1 MTMAPAGSRSHAALS
16 KGHGRLHKR
25 GSSASSITSPTALS
39 PLPDSHAFTFNR
51 STTPKVTYEEPWNEP
66 PARLMSTNAPSVKIK
81 PYLRKLSSH
90 NSNSLD
96 LSRPAAENECLAGLG
111 ITDEYSHSAADVNFT
126 SMSSSRGRHNRST
139 SNNSHCSQYSTAS
152 SLRPTA
158 QPLPPIYQTTPRS
171 FTPPISRSTPAS
183 ILCSEQEGE
192 PAFTDDSHRQHHGHT
207 VDPARRSG
215 SISSSNPGV
224 TSPLRIN
231 TNSSSTKL
239 GGSYSQS
246 SASLTSPLGQVSRS
260 RSDNIKTTDPT
271 SPSAR
276 TSIDRAFSFMR
287 GGRDSP
293 IDPASRAA
301 NIRAARQA
309 FMEKEEARER
319 KHDKE
324 LNKQAERDSRK
335 QFKQEERAMRKS
347 ESHDRVINYP
357 YTQSSRSR
365 SFSDSQNEKSTFG
378 RPSFSSRPSYS
389 GRPSIGGR
397 QPSDKRRSTLG
408 TVPAM
413 SATYDPEK
421 QVSATRAAKGRWLR
435 FVTWFKTRILR
446 ITNRVQ
452 TGHA

>member
-1 MTMAPAGSRSHAALS
+1 MAPAGSRSHAASS

-25 GSSASSITSPTALS
+25 GSSASSITSLS
-39 PLPDSHAFTFNR
+39 PLPDSHVFTFNK
-51 STTPKVTYEEPWNEP
+51 SATPKVTYEEPWNEP

-90 NSNSLD
+90 HGNSLD
-96 LSRPAAENECLAGLG
+96 LSRPTAENECLAGLG
-111 ITDEYSHSAADVNFT
+111 ITDEYSHSAADVNF
-126 SMSSSRGRHNRST
+126 SMSSSRRHHARST
-139 SNNSHCSQYSTAS
+139 SNNSQYSTAS

-158 QPLPPIYQTTPRS
+158 QPLPPIYQTTAAGS

-192 PAFTDDSHRQHHGHT
+192 GAFTDDSHSHRHHGHAF
-207 VDPARRSG
+207 DPARRSG
-215 SISSSNPGV
+215 SISSSTPAIAA
-224 TSPLRIN
+224 PLRIN
-231 TNSSSTKL
+231 TNSSSATKL
-239 GGSYSQS
+239 GGSYSHS

-260 RSDNIKTTDPT
+260 RSDNIKTADTT
-271 SPSAR
+271 SPSSR

-287 GGRDSP
+287 GGRESP
-293 IDPASRAA
+293 IDPAARAA
-301 NIRAARQA
+301 NIRAARAA
-309 FMEKEEARER
+309 FNEKEEARER

-347 ESHDRVINYP
+347 ESNDRVINYP

-389 GRPSIGGR
+389 GRPSIGG
-397 QPSDKRRSTLG
+397 PLDKRRSTLG